1 MSNAL
6 LSSKIVVTEEAPRI
20 TSFTALP
27 TAVLG
32 MVGIAERG
40 PIGVATLVTSFE
52 EWAGTFGGYTLDSRD
67 TIAAVEG
74 FYEEGGQFLW
84 FVRTVRYT
92 DINDPNSGE
101 ALTSTGN
108 VNTAAA
114 LAAPPIVL
122 GDLISPFVLVDGDT
136 LVASVDGGGDQ
147 TSTFNVVEA
156 AITSGNTATFDFK
169 VQAATTSSNTET
181 FALTDGW
188 TLTISVDGEPAQTA
202 TFNTAD
208 FSNIALATA
217 QEIADVINT
226 DVNDVLAT
234 DVTGAVVITN
244 TRTVV
249 AGRSINVTGGT
260 GAATIGFTPGAVNG
274 YGSGDTVTISLD
286 GDPDVTFTINEADYA
301 DLNVATAA
309 ELIAAING
317 QIPDITASGDLT
329 LTNNR
334 GAGTSYSIEVTGGT
348 ADSAVLNFAGGA
360 VNGSGDAADSNAVTV
375 SELETLFEADITGIA
390 VTNVGGAVQIAG
402 VSNGSSFTLQVQPGS
417 TLDTKLGLSN
427 LLVTGTDSATA
438 TLTGV
443 ADAKYPGLYGDDVVV
458 RIANATSGVAA
469 EFDLLVLEDGVIKEQ
484 FNNLTMYDAA
494 LTNYAEDVI
503 NATPSNGGSRLVQFT
518 DQDAA
523 LGSPLLDRPANADY
537 ALSGGGDGLTN
548 IGDSH
553 FIGSV
558 ISKNGLRALDDA
570 GNVTLLSVPARATA
584 AVHNAMITYAETTRN
599 GTMFALLDPPSGL
612 TAQEMVTYT
621 ESTALLIEAS
631 EYAAIYFPRVKVINP
646 NNTVFGTAD
655 SITVPP
661 TGHIAGV
668 MARTDASQPGG
679 IYQPPAGLGKGRLT
693 TITGLEILAGEEV
706 SETFDQTK
714 RDLLYPKRINPL
726 SEVSGGRIIDG
737 VRTLKSTSNFPT
749 IAERRGAIFIETT
762 TKANLEP
769 ARFRNNDD
777 TLRAEVS
784 RSVESFLLS
793 QMDVGAF
800 RSKDPKKAFSVDFGE
815 GLNPASVQFA
825 GQLVGRI
832 GLATQKPAEFIILKF
847 TQDTRALEQELSQP

>member
-6 LSSKIVVTEEAPRI
+6 LSSKIVITEEPPRI
-20 TSFTALP
+20 SSFTALP

-40 PIGVATLVTSFE
+40 PIGTATLVTSFE
-52 EWAGTFGGYTLDSRD
+52 EWTEVFGGYTLNSRD

-92 DINDPNSGE
+92 DINDVNSAE
-101 ALTSTGN
+101 AIASTGSIS
-108 VNTAAA
+108 TGAAT
-114 LAAPPIVL
+114 AAPPAIL
-122 GDLISPFVLVDGDT
+122 GDLVGPFALVDGDT
-136 LVASVDGGGDQ
+136 LVMSVDGGADD
-147 TSTFNVVEA
+147 TATFNVVNA
-156 AITSGNTATFDFK
+156 AITSGNTAPHDFK

-208 FSNIALATA
+208 FGNIALATA

-234 DVTGAVVITN
+234 DVAGAVVITN

-249 AGRSINVTGGT
+249 GGRSINVTGGT
-260 GAATIGFTPGAVNG
+260 AAATIGFTPGAVLG
-274 YGSGDTVTISLD
+274 YGSGDTITISLD

-301 DLNVATAA
+301 DLNAATAA
-309 ELIAAING
+309 ELIAAFTT
-317 QIPDITASGDLT
+317 QITDITATGDLT

-334 GAGTSYSIEVTGGT
+334 GGGTSYSIEVTGGT
-348 ADSAVLNFAGGA
+348 VDSTVLNFAGGA
-360 VNGSGDAADSNAVTV
+360 VNGTGDAADSQAVTV
-375 SELETLFEADITGIA
+375 SELETLIEADVTGIA
-390 VTNVGGAVQIAG
+390 VTNVGGAVQLNG
-402 VSNGSSFTLQVQPGS
+402 VSNGSSFTLQVQTSS

-427 LLVTGTDSATA
+427 LLAAGTDAATA
-438 TLTGV
+438 TPTLV
-443 ADAKYPGLYGDDVVV
+443 PAAKYGGAYGDDVVV
-458 RIANATSGVAA
+458 RIADAASGVAA
-469 EFDLLVLEDGVIKEQ
+469 EFDVLVLEDGVVVEQ
-484 FNNLTMYDAA
+484 FNNLTMDDTA
-494 LTNYAEDVI
+494 LTNFVEDVV
-503 NATPSNGGSRLVQFT
+503 NATTSGSHLISLT

-523 LGSPLLDRPANADY
+523 LGSPLLDRPANGDY
-537 ALSGGGDGLTN
+537 SLSGGDDGLTN
-548 IGDSH
+548 IGDTH
-553 FIGSV
+553 FIGSAV
-558 ISKNGLRALDDA
+558 AKNGLRALDDA
-570 GNVTLLSVPARATA
+570 GDVTLLSVPARATA
-584 AVHNAMITYAETTRN
+584 AVHNAMITYAEVTRN
-599 GTMFALLDPPSGL
+599 GSMFALLDPPSGQ
-612 TAQEMVTYT
+612 TAAQMVTYT
-621 ESTALLIEAS
+621 QTTALLVEAS
-631 EYAAIYFPRVKVINP
+631 EFAAIYFPRVKVINP
-646 NNTVFGTAD
+646 NTTLFGNED

-661 TGHIAGV
+661 SGHIAGV

-679 IYQPPAGLGKGRLT
+679 IYQPPAGLRNGRLF
-693 TITGLEILAGEEV
+693 TITGLEILTGEEV

-726 SEVSGGRIIDG
+726 SEVAGGRIIDG
-737 VRTLKSTSNFPT
+737 VRTLKSTDNFPT
-749 IAERRGAIFIETT
+749 IAERRGATFIETT